1 MQHEKTKMNETKD
14 TGGNAFPR
22 GTYKYDGHNNILTYQ
37 EEGMSLRD
45 YFATAALPVAFQL
58 FDKEYT
64 ATNLSDAGIAKCAYK
79 LADEMLKERL
89 NVR

>member
-1 MQHEKTKMNETKD
+1 MSKTKD
-14 TGGNAFPR
+14 TGGQAFPR
-22 GTYKYDGHNNILTYQ
+22 GTSEYDGHNNILTYQ

-45 YFATAALPVAFQL
+45 YFAAAALPVAFQL

-64 ATNLSDAGIAKCAYK
+64 STNLSYVGIAKCAYE

-89 NVR
+89 K